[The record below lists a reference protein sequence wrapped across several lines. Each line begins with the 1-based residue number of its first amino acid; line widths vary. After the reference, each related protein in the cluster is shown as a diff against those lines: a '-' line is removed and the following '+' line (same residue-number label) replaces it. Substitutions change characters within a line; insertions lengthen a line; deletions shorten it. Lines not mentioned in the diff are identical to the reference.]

1 VTSFQG
7 LETSD
12 PVGQDPQGPTTR
24 PSSSNP
30 LLDDLN
36 KVGAAGVHNYDE
48 PGITPDLLSQFKG
61 WGDKGGPSE
70 GMSVLGKTAVL
81 LDQTTEAMA
90 GGALSSIHNFA
101 AGALNLFGAKIPH
114 IDAQEALNR
123 AATTLK
129 NPIAAVQSRLGNP
142 DAIKEITQAYEKQT
156 ASQQYLRS
164 IGDDV
169 GTPAAAMLRGSEMLG
184 SLLGMVGG
192 PEGKLAETIGARVS
206 SSLAARID
214 RGLINTVEKAG
225 LSLSRAEDAVNSGEL
240 LKTAM
245 EQTGKSILKLSPTL
259 SAKLTE
265 TAFRWAPEITGQAV
279 GWGTASAIGADG
291 KLIDRAKAGAL
302 GAVMALP
309 MVITGRLGN
318 YVENAILGKLG
329 APSAE
334 KVLEVETWL
343 NHNPS
348 RGLFAK
354 VAAGAVEGLA
364 FPLLA
369 ADLEAYAPIVHS
381 VLNKDWKGL
390 ESALITFGVAGPA
403 GMALMRGIAPSQ
415 IPFYR
420 ARNRE
425 LEHQNF
431 ERALFEATGF
441 GAKLREKNADV
452 ANMAEAKQLQGEAAA
467 AEGDQVV
474 AERSAEA
481 GAAAKAKAEDQALTS
496 QLVAEDRAKSFD
508 LRSKEANALAETNVK
523 AGAAPRSAVPPSIL
537 SLVDAGWSLTNK
549 VSKHGESATVELEL
563 PGSPSKINLK
573 LSHSDTGSF
582 EIVVP
587 HDLFAQAFPKST
599 LLGSNPG
606 KEPLRFQGEGAEAI
620 AKALALRSNTDAAV
634 MRMLAEKM
642 GVEQNIAGIYQR
654 ADGSLT
660 TLRFGKLYDS
670 VDGGQSW
677 FESDKQAALPSKKK
691 PVKALADAS
700 DSLKRV
706 IRSIEMSGSFQD
718 GPEAAFVKRALES
731 LDAAVGMIRNGS
743 EKDPFIHETAS
754 LVSDPAFM
762 AALSRMRDA
771 GDMLDVAH
779 EIMATAAGFS
789 NADKSLERVLGIEKT
804 GNERRVKQA
813 EKRAQEQAKAAEKI
827 PEEPTTLA
835 TSAQNE
841 PVEPAEPKAGKAEKP
856 PVEPSKNTK
865 AAIQALSKFEED
877 ATWARKRKREGTL
890 ATSSESYEAARA
902 AAAGEGVPSPLR
914 ILLEKPWS
922 LRRGQPNP
930 EIANMERLGALKRF
944 AAAERVDQSPD
955 KIELTNDRVANLLG
969 VDRGTVAK
977 YRKEAGKAYEE
988 AVATLK
994 KEATLARDREESP
1007 SSWFDAL
1014 PQDQRDIV
1022 SRTLNERESR
1032 LDSQMMSEGGTE
1044 LQTAWREMI
1053 SALKAESK
1061 RIGSAAPAFA
1071 FFGEGHAAP
1080 TALGLGMAAMSY
1092 FGYRV
1097 IKNVELGKK
1106 VWAFTKLAYE
1116 KAIAPVLRNVGTIVR
1131 EWPMAGVSRA
1141 MGAIDKLFATPTTAA
1156 MNAIGKAWSIALGK
1170 IRELR
1175 NRISDYAIEHMGT
1188 PSGSLAYMTAGAMQ
1202 YLDWALR
1209 RPPTAIL
1216 RLTRE
1221 QQSQKSEGEREAAIM
1236 SGKLFEVLGDDPH
1249 VEGSK
1254 SYALVRAIQGK
1265 EEPPPELREV
1275 YEEAKAVFAEMGARD
1290 VELGMLTPERLIKD
1304 YYPQGQGSSARE
1316 LAKAMRANPDIAAK
1330 IGVDAALRQTNDP
1343 FSSNVM
1349 AQTSQQVVAGG
1360 IRTGMANIGPFMPRK
1375 QGVLDP
1381 SEFKS
1386 DPRYLIPKNIIAQR
1400 TAQSLR
1406 EMFNKIAADPAL
1418 AVATEAEA
1426 RQLWGSAP
1434 GAYKQVAAEHGGER
1448 LFLGPLDG
1456 MFVHPSVHE
1465 LSKRTRYWKN
1475 DLLESLSLVTGM
1487 VKRAMVTANPMSFLR
1502 QELSQTFVLSTIGV
1516 HGKWT
1521 HENKAWAENEIK
1533 TNGPVYRELAAAGQI
1548 GTEFAVEQI
1557 VSDRSSREAI
1567 YDLASGRDRGLFYQA
1582 IARIDDVLRSPDKLG
1597 AISGGIENAY
1607 SKSDVLAKLIA
1618 YRELKAK
1625 FGKDEAIERVA
1636 SLYNYQEM
1644 TPIMNSVGSFFWFQ
1658 RFNYMVA
1665 RSALKYGAKAPFS
1678 TLATPFLFAWAARQ
1692 LFSMLTGE
1700 TEDDKRNAA
1709 EIAGHGLAATA
1720 FEQFVLP
1727 VSRDKKTG
1735 RMTYLDLTTLN
1746 PMEGAARWSNLLD
1759 SPYGSGSYTNP
1770 FMDMGRAVLG
1780 AVGGVDPKLPG
1791 GKVFDESSG
1800 VLARVGLAA
1809 TYSLQQMAPAVSG
1822 VPMTLENVRSLGTSE
1837 RDSARRVNKAIEK
1850 NLSPVPIV
1858 DPQDQAGIYA
1868 SQSKAISQELLDLK
1882 AKRTDMIR
1890 DMRDRIDEVSDPKAR
1905 ASIFQETST
1914 ALRAAGFAPLSNDEA
1929 IAAVRYTQLKSP
1941 VARAVFSSGG
1951 AVQFSEIDDL
1961 LTRGKISASDAK
1973 EIFSVLKINPSA
1985 ARQAIMDYATLNGI
1999 PVQDAASRVRDILAR
2014 LRRASDGQN

>member
-1 VTSFQG
+1 
-7 LETSD
+7 
-12 PVGQDPQGPTTR
+12 
-24 PSSSNP
+24 
-30 LLDDLN
+30 
-36 KVGAAGVHNYDE
+36 
-48 PGITPDLLSQFKG
+48 
-61 WGDKGGPSE
+61 
-70 GMSVLGKTAVL
+70 MSVLGKTSVL
-81 LDQTTEAMA
+81 LDQTTEAIA

-129 NPIAAVQSRLGNP
+129 NPITAVQSRLGNP
-142 DAIKEITQAYEKQT
+142 EAIKDITKAYEKQT

-192 PEGKLAETIGARVS
+192 PEGKLAETIGSRVS
-206 SSLAARID
+206 SALAAKVD

-245 EQTGKSILKLSPTL
+245 EQTGKSILKLSPAL

-265 TAFRWAPEITGQAV
+265 TAFRWAPELTGQAV

-348 RGLFAK
+348 RGMFAK

-381 VLNKDWKGL
+381 VLNKDWKAL

-452 ANMAEAKQLQGEAAA
+452 ANMAEAKQLQGDAAA
-467 AEGDQVV
+467 TEGEQVV

-481 GAAAKAKAEDQALTS
+481 GAAAKAKAEDQAITS
-496 QLVAEDRAKSFD
+496 QLVAEDRAKS
-508 LRSKEANALAETNVK
+508 
-523 AGAAPRSAVPPSIL
+523 PPSIL

-549 VSKHGESATVELEL
+549 ASKHGENATVELEL
-563 PGSPSKINLK
+563 PGSPSKISLK
-573 LSHSDTGSF
+573 LSQSDTGSF
-582 EIVVP
+582 EIIVP

-599 LLGSNPG
+599 LLESSPG

-634 MRMLAEKM
+634 MRMLSEKM

-670 VDGGQSW
+670 VDGGQTW

-706 IRSIEMSGSFQD
+706 LRSIEMSGSFQD

-731 LDAAVGMIRNGS
+731 LDAAVAMVRNGS

-779 EIMATAAGFS
+779 EVMATAAGFS
-789 NADKSLERVLGIEKT
+789 NADKSLERILGIEKT

-813 EKRAQEQAKAAEKI
+813 EKQSQEQAKAAEKI
-827 PEEPTTLA
+827 PEEPA
-835 TSAQNE
+835 A
-841 PVEPAEPKAGKAEKP
+841 PVEEPAAPAAEAKQAEPAKAPA
-856 PVEPSKNTK
+856 EPSKNTK
-865 AAIQALSKFEED
+865 SAIQALSKFEED

-890 ATSSESYEAARA
+890 ASSSESYEAARA

-1071 FFGEGHAAP
+1071 FFGEGHMAP

-1097 IKNVELGKK
+1097 IKNVDLGKK

-1156 MNAIGKAWSIALGK
+1156 MNAIGKAWGFALGK

-1175 NRISDYAIEHMGT
+1175 NRISDYAIEHKGT

-1236 SGKLFEVLGDDPH
+1236 SGKLFDVLGEDPH

-1254 SYALVRAIQGK
+1254 SYDLVRAIQGK
-1265 EEPPPELREV
+1265 QEPSPELREV

-1304 YYPQGQGSSARE
+1304 YYPQGQGSSAKD

-1375 QGVLDP
+1375 QGLLDP

-1434 GAYKQVAAEHGGER
+1434 GAYKQVASEHGGER

-1465 LSKRTRYWKN
+1465 LSKRTRYWKS
-1475 DLLESLSLVTGM
+1475 DLLESLTLVTGM

-1502 QELSQTFVLSTIGV
+1502 QELSQTFVMSTIGV
-1516 HGKWT
+1516 HGQWT
-1521 HENKAWAENEIK
+1521 HENKAWALNEIK
-1533 TNGPVYRELAAAGQI
+1533 TNGALYRELVAAGQI

-1557 VSDRSSREAI
+1557 VNDRSSREAI
-1567 YDLASGRDRGLFYQA
+1567 YDLASGKDRGLFYQA
-1582 IARIDDVLRSPDKLG
+1582 IAKLDNAFRSPDKLG
-1597 AISGGIENAY
+1597 AIASGIENAY
-1607 SKSDVLAKLIA
+1607 SQSDVLAKLIA
-1618 YRELKAK
+1618 YRHLKEK
-1625 FGKDEAIERVA
+1625 VGKDEAIERVA

-1644 TPIMNSVGSFFWFQ
+1644 APIMNSVGSFFWFQ

-1709 EIAGHGLAATA
+1709 EIAGHGMAATA

-1727 VSRDKKTG
+1727 VSRDKQTG

-1746 PMEGAARWSNLLD
+1746 PMEGAARWSHLLD

-1800 VLARVGLAA
+1800 VLSRVGLAA
-1809 TYSLQQMAPAVSG
+1809 TYSLQQMAPSVSG
-1822 VPMTLENVRSLGTSE
+1822 VPMALENVRSLGTSE
-1837 RDSARRVNKAIEK
+1837 RESARRVNKTVEK

-1858 DPQDQAGIYA
+1858 DSQDQAGIYA
-1868 SQSKAISQELLDLK
+1868 SQAKAVSQELLDLK
-1882 AKRTDMIR
+1882 SKRTDMIR
-1890 DMRDRIDEVSDPKAR
+1890 DMRDRIDGITDPKDRSAV
-1905 ASIFQETST
+1905 FQETSS
-1914 ALRAAGFAPLSNDEA
+1914 ALRSAGFAPISNDEA

-1941 VARAVFSSGG
+1941 IARAVFSSGG
-1951 AVQFSEIDDL
+1951 AVQFAEIDDL
-1961 LTRGKISASDAK
+1961 LTRGKVSASDAK

-1999 PVQDAASRVRDILAR
+1999 TVQDAAARVRDILSR
-2014 LRRASDGQN
+2014 LRQASDGRG

>member
-1 VTSFQG
+1 MTSFQG
-7 LETSD
+7 IETSD
-12 PVGQDPQGPTTR
+12 PVGQQDPQGPSTR
-24 PSSSNP
+24 PSNQNP
-30 LLDDLN
+30 SPSDSFDKL
-36 KVGAAGVHNYDE
+36 GAAGVHGYDRPLFDDSVLNKFE
-48 PGITPDLLSQFKG
+48 G

-142 DAIKEITQAYEKQT
+142 EAIKEITQAYEKQS

-481 GAAAKAKAEDQALTS
+481 GAAAKAKAEDQAITS

-573 LSHSDTGSF
+573 LSQSDAGSF

-599 LLGSNPG
+599 LLESSPG

-654 ADGSLT
+654 ADSSLT

-706 IRSIEMSGSFQD
+706 LRSIEMSGSFQD

-827 PEEPTTLA
+827 PEEPA
-835 TSAQNE
+835 A
-841 PVEPAEPKAGKAEKP
+841 PVENPAETAAEAKPAEAKP
-856 PVEPSKNTK
+856 PAEPSKNTK

-890 ATSSESYEAARA
+890 ATSSESYEVARA

-1022 SRTLNERESR
+1022 SRTLNERESK

-1131 EWPMAGVSRA
+1131 EAPMSGVSKA
-1141 MGAIDKLFATPTTAA
+1141 LGMIDRLFNTATTASL
-1156 MNAIGKAWSIALGK
+1156 NAIGKAWSFALGK
-1170 IRELR
+1170 IRDLR
-1175 NRISDYAIEHMGT
+1175 NWLSVYGIENRST
-1188 PSGSLAYMTAGAMQ
+1188 PTGAVAYWGAGAMQ
-1202 YLDWALR
+1202 YFDWSLR
-1209 RPPTAIL
+1209 RPPTAINK
-1216 RLTRE
+1216 LTRDL
-1221 QQSQKSEGEREAAIM
+1221 QAQRSEGEREAAMM
-1236 SGKLFEVLGDDPH
+1236 SNKLYQALGEDPH

-1265 EEPPPELREV
+1265 EEPPPELREL
-1275 YEEAKAVFAEMGARD
+1275 YEEAKAVFADMGAES
-1290 VELGMLTPERLIKD
+1290 VEAGIITPERIIKD
-1304 YYPQGQGSSARE
+1304 YYPQGRGASE
-1316 LAKAMRANPDIAAK
+1316 KDLVKAMRANPDIAAK
-1330 IGVDAALRQTNDP
+1330 IGFEASMRDDGDP
-1343 FSSNVM
+1343 FSANVM
-1349 AQTSQQVVAGG
+1349 TKVSEQVVASG
-1360 IRTGMANIGPFMPRK
+1360 IRTGMANIGPFMPRSK
-1375 QGVLDP
+1375 GVLDP

-1386 DPRYLIPKNIIAQR
+1386 DPRDMIPRNIIAERTVIAQR
-1400 TAQSLR
+1400 K
-1406 EMFNKIAADPAL
+1406 MFNKIAADPAL

-1426 RQLWGSAP
+1426 KRLWGDSP
-1434 GAYKQVAAEHGGER
+1434 FAYKQVTVDTNGQKMI
-1448 LFLGPLDG
+1448 LGPLVG
-1456 MFVHPSVHE
+1456 MFVHPSVHD
-1465 LSKRTRYWKN
+1465 KTKITRFWKN
-1475 DLLESLSLVTGM
+1475 DFLEGMSILSGM
-1487 VKRAMVTANPMSFLR
+1487 LKRALVTANPTSFLR
-1502 QELSQTFVLSTIGV
+1502 QEWGQTFVMSTIGV

-1533 TNGPVYRELAAAGQI
+1533 TNGPMYRELSDAGQI

-1557 VSDRSSREAI
+1557 VSNRTTREDI
-1567 YDLASGRDRGLFYQA
+1567 YNLASGKDRGLFYQA
-1582 IARIDDVLRSPDKLG
+1582 IANIDNLFRSPDKLG
-1597 AISGGIENAY
+1597 AIAGGIENAY

-1644 TPIMNSVGSFFWFQ
+1644 APIMNSIGSFLWFQ
-1658 RFNYMVA
+1658 RFNYMTA
-1665 RSALKYGAKAPFS
+1665 RSAIKYGAKAPFS
-1678 TLATPFLFAWAARQ
+1678 TLAAPFLYAWGVRQ

-1700 TEDDKRNAA
+1700 TEDDKRNAS
-1709 EIAGHGLAATA
+1709 EIAGHGLATTA

-1727 VSRDKKTG
+1727 LSRDKKTG
-1735 RMTYLDLTTLN
+1735 RMNYLDLTTLN
-1746 PMEGAARWSNLLD
+1746 PMEGAARWTHLLE
-1759 SPYGSGSYTNP
+1759 SPYGSGTFSNP
-1770 FMDMGRAVLG
+1770 LWDVGMATIG
-1780 AVGGVDPKLPG
+1780 AVRGVDPKLPG
-1791 GKVFDESSG
+1791 GKVFEESSS
-1800 VLARVGLAA
+1800 LPARVGLAA
-1809 TYSLQQMAPAVSG
+1809 AYSLQQMAPAVSG

-1905 ASIFQETST
+1905 ASIFQETS
-1914 ALRAAGFAPLSNDEA
+1914 ASLRAAGFAPLSNDEA

-2014 LRRASDGQN
+2014 LRRASDGQG